1 MWEALDYLDD
11 NNIIDFSHYD
21 GNGDGYVDTITFLHS
36 GYGAEHGGTD
46 CKGQEYLNWIWT
58 HQWQRF
64 GDHDRNNIG
73 PWVSN
78 RTTTT
83 TTTKEKY
90 KSSNVEGQNN
100 NDTTSSNIKVWT
112 YQMASAFRETFGD
125 SIAPV
130 GAIAHEFGHVIL

>member
-21 GNGDGYVDTITFLHS
+21 GDGDGYVDTITFLHS

-58 HQWQRF
+58 HQWQLF
-64 GDHDRNNIG
+64 GDHDGNNIG

-78 RTTTT
+78 RTT

-100 NDTTSSNIKVWT
+100 NNTTSSNIKVWT
-112 YQMASAFRETFGD
+112 
-125 SIAPV
+125 
-130 GAIAHEFGHVIL
+130 